1 MTQVLVLGLPCICEN
16 PPGFQPSQAQAEVW
30 RDTFY
35 KVLFIRSP
43 FALGAPEKLILNEVM
58 FGASI
63 KNAMPGDQST
73 IFILEICCNH
83 QEIQVSRPNVSS
95 VTQSPAPGKSVWLLC
110 HNVKRHQRPS
120 ARQKCAAG
128 RREGAREGR
137 ASPRRLRG
145 CGGGGQFKGG
155 SAGARVRRR
164 EDLMGFPLLVGV
176 FVLGGPRNSS
186 VVLPP
191 EGGGG
196 GGKQRMGSKL

>member
-1 MTQVLVLGLPCICEN
+1 MTEVLVLGLPCICEN

-145 CGGGGQFKGG
+145 
-155 SAGARVRRR
+155 
-164 EDLMGFPLLVGV
+164 
-176 FVLGGPRNSS
+176 
-186 VVLPP
+186 
-191 EGGGG
+191 
-196 GGKQRMGSKL
+196 